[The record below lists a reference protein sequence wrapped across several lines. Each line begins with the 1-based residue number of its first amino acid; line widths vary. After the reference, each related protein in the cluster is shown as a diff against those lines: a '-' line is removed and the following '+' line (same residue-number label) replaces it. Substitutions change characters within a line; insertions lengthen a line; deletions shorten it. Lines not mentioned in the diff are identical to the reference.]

1 MIPRVKEKTEPEEI
15 TFSDELS
22 KLFPEANEKTA
33 EQEEKINELPFNNL
47 EEIFS
52 KIDKGE
58 IPKELKFFVGGLNNE
73 FENSVRS
80 LGISTSSNEF
90 LDFLQSD
97 LCADLMIVNR
107 LKIHMESGNI
117 YHNNADTD
125 ESIYGF
131 FQNQEDETKK
141 WIDFEFVLAEI
152 T

>member
-73 FENSVRS
+73 F
-80 LGISTSSNEF
+80 
-90 LDFLQSD
+90 
-97 LCADLMIVNR
+97 
-107 LKIHMESGNI
+107 
-117 YHNNADTD
+117 
-125 ESIYGF
+125 
-131 FQNQEDETKK
+131 
-141 WIDFEFVLAEI
+141 
-152 T
+152 